1 MAIARKYISQGLT
14 RDKAL
19 QILGLTKHHYYYK
32 PRKGKR
38 GRQPSAHTLKKEG
51 DVIVSVNEPKL
62 IEVICVIKSYPETD
76 YGYRAITA
84 YLQLQGYIINKKKVY
99 RLMNEYQLLN
109 DKPKKS
115 GKTYVKHRR
124 VAPPEPLS
132 VLEMDI
138 KFQWVIE
145 HERYAFILSI
155 IDCFTRKI
163 LYWEAAYSIKH
174 HQVIRA
180 WEQVIVNHL
189 QPNNTKE
196 RDITIEVRNDND
208 SRFYAEKVK
217 QYLLENGL
225 NQVFTHPYTPQENG
239 HIESFHAI
247 LGRSLDRKGYFTT
260 LMDLNEHLDHFYR
273 TYNEIRLHGSLD
285 HLPPNLFWELWKKG
299 QIKTMKRK
307 NKSPRHKLTI
317 PRYQLSGNVNPKE
330 HSAHPK
336 GEKRA
341 ANLQPTA
348 LV

>member
-1 MAIARKYISQGLT
+1 MAIARKYIAQGLT
-14 RDKAL
+14 RDRAL
-19 QILGLTKHHYYYK
+19 GILGITKHNYYYR
-32 PRKGKR
+32 PRNGKR
-38 GRQPSAHTLKKEG
+38 GRRPSDHTMKKEG
-51 DVIVSVNEPKL
+51 GATIPVNEQEL
-62 IEVICVIKSYPETD
+62 IEVVCSVKSNPETD
-76 YGYRAITA
+76 YGYRATTA

-99 RLMNEYQLLN
+99 RLMKEYQLLN
-109 DKPKKS
+109 DRPKKS

-138 KFQWVIE
+138 KFQWVAE

-180 WEQVIVNHL
+180 WEQVIVDHL
-189 QPNNTKE
+189 QPNGTKE

-217 QYLLENGL
+217 EYLLENGL

-247 LGRSLDRKGYFTT
+247 LGRSLDRIGYFAT

-273 TYNEIRLHGSLD
+273 TYNEVRLHGSLD
-285 HLPPNLFWELWKKG
+285 HLPPDLFWELWKKG
-299 QIKTMKRK
+299 WIKTMERE
-307 NKSPRHKLTI
+307 NRSPKHRLTV
-317 PRYQLSGNVNPKE
+317 PRYQLSGNVSQRE
-330 HSAHPK
+330 HSARP
-336 GEKRA
+336 
-341 ANLQPTA
+341 
-348 LV
+348 